1 MLKLRTRRWLLW
13 MLVAVCLTTLTPW
26 QPGQAADPA
35 PGKPG
40 VERVAVGV
48 IEGIIRD
55 YLLRNPEVV
64 GEALKVLEQRR
75 QEAETAQVRRVI
87 LTRRAEL
94 LQDSES
100 PVGGNPEGKT
110 TLVEFFDY
118 RCPYCRR
125 VAPTMAETERQ
136 DPSLRIVYKE
146 LPILGPASVFA
157 ARAALAARA
166 QGKYLAFH
174 RALMAG
180 EEELSEDRTL
190 EIATAVG
197 LDPERLRR
205 DMAAPAITAII
216 QRNYAL
222 ADALGIRGTP
232 SFVVGEEVI
241 RGAVDLATLKVV
253 IEAARPK

>member
-1 MLKLRTRRWLLW
+1 M
-13 MLVAVCLTTLTPW
+13 AVCLASLPTC
-26 QPGQAADPA
+26 QPAQAADPA
-35 PGKPG
+35 PGKPAVEG
-40 VERVAVGV
+40 VPVEVF
-48 IEGIIRD
+48 EQIIRD

-64 GEALKVLEQRR
+64 GEALKVLERR
-75 QEAETAQVRRVI
+75 QQEAETAQVRHVI
-87 LTRRAEL
+87 LARRAEL
-94 LQDSES
+94 LQDPAS

-118 RCPYCRR
+118 RCPHCRR
-125 VAPTMAETERQ
+125 AVPTVAEAERQ
-136 DPSLRIVYKE
+136 DPTLRLVYKE

-157 ARAALAARA
+157 AQAALAARA

-180 EEELSEDRTL
+180 EGELSEDRTL

-216 QRNYAL
+216 ERNYAL

>member
-1 MLKLRTRRWLLW
+1 
-13 MLVAVCLTTLTPW
+13 VE
-26 QPGQAADPA
+26 
-35 PGKPG
+35 G
-40 VERVAVGV
+40 VPVEVF
-48 IEGIIRD
+48 EQIIRD

-64 GEALKVLEQRR
+64 GEALKVLERR
-75 QEAETAQVRRVI
+75 QQEAETAQVRHVI
-87 LTRRAEL
+87 LARRAEL
-94 LQDSES
+94 LQDPAS

-118 RCPYCRR
+118 RCSHCRR
-125 VAPTMAETERQ
+125 AAPTVAEAERQ
-136 DPSLRIVYKE
+136 DPTLRVVYKE

-157 ARAALAARA
+157 AQAALAARA

-180 EEELSEDRTL
+180 EGELSEDRTL

-216 QRNYAL
+216 ERNYAL

-232 SFVVGEEVI
+232 SFVVGEELI